1 MQKIQVGDKRF
12 ELFLGIT
19 AIAGRIDLLAK
30 QLNKDY
36 KTKKPIYIGTLNG
49 SFIFMADLFKKIK
62 GTCEITFTKVSAY
75 KGVQNAG
82 QITTQLA
89 LPNDLA
95 HREVIL
101 VEDIID
107 TGITLKYLLEKIYA
121 QNPASVA
128 VCSLLLKPQAVK
140 YHFNE
145 LKYVGFEI
153 PNEFMVGYGLDY
165 EGLGRN
171 LCGIYRPVN

>member
-1 MQKIQVGDKRF
+1 
-12 ELFLGIT
+12 
-19 AIAGRIDLLAK
+19 
-30 QLNKDY
+30 
-36 KTKKPIYIGTLNG
+36 
-49 SFIFMADLFKKIK
+49 MADLFKKIK
-62 GTCEITFTKVSAY
+62 GTCEIAFTKVSGY
-75 KGVQNAG
+75 KGAQSTG
-82 QITTQLA
+82 QITTQIA
-89 LPNDLA
+89 LPNNLA

-107 TGITLKYLLEKIYA
+107 TGITLKYLLERIYA

-140 YHFNE
+140 YHFKE

-165 EGLGRN
+165 DGLGRN
-171 LCGIYRPVN
+171 LCGIYRSVN